1 MIILF
6 LLRTTTV
13 LRSNKKTCRLPLV
26 ASRFAAIVTKPRSI
40 DPTFSLRQAA
50 PITNGDHIV
59 RYEMRFT
66 KLTGP
71 QGIRPASQLGQIG
84 GEYTESVCSVES
96 CVGFQGHFFTPFLW
110 GLAKKGCRL
119 RDETRE
125 LDLAGEGFTS
135 SAHHGNRN

>member
-1 MIILF
+1 
-6 LLRTTTV
+6 
-13 LRSNKKTCRLPLV
+13 
-26 ASRFAAIVTKPRSI
+26 
-40 DPTFSLRQAA
+40 
-50 PITNGDHIV
+50 
-59 RYEMRFT
+59 MRFT

-96 CVGFQGHFFTPFLW
+96 CVGFQGHFFAPFLW